1 MGALSFKQRL
11 ADPIRNMINDYCRLV
26 RKYTMKDYSQHVR
39 HAILLIDSQLTHE
52 LSLSHIASALD
63 LNPSYLS
70 GIFKKET
77 GHTITEFISLRRV
90 EQAKNLLRTSS
101 MQIQDVAMYCGIT
114 DANYFSKVFRKYAGV
129 SPAEYRARPNTA
141 P

>member
-1 MGALSFKQRL
+1 
-11 ADPIRNMINDYCRLV
+11 
-26 RKYTMKDYSQHVR
+26 
-39 HAILLIDSQLTHE
+39 
-52 LSLSHIASALD
+52 
-63 LNPSYLS
+63 
-70 GIFKKET
+70 
-77 GHTITEFISLRRV
+77 
-90 EQAKNLLRTSS
+90 

>member
-63 LNPSYLS
+63 LNPSYL
-70 GIFKKET
+70 
-77 GHTITEFISLRRV
+77 
-90 EQAKNLLRTSS
+90 
-101 MQIQDVAMYCGIT
+101 
-114 DANYFSKVFRKYAGV
+114 
-129 SPAEYRARPNTA
+129 
-141 P
+141 